1 MKNFYL
7 SISFFISLAAY
18 SQDNFCSGEVKNF
31 EIKKNEFFTGL
42 CANNERSRGLTI
54 YLEDSESNMAGAGF
68 AGSYKND
75 MPFRGELLFDPENE
89 DDPSYIFRGEFT
101 GEGESLRFRGDI
113 YYDED
118 FVSGGSHNDDFE
130 LDGYGMKVLYE
141 GEFDYQMGIFADAVL
156 VGNAMW
162 TKKNSADVVYVK
174 YTGAGRLTDKAYLE
188 LENGEEYTLNY
199 RSNSYRSS
207 SKGWTQNDRASA
219 EIIKNAL
226 STELDKHLR
235 FREQI
240 KKEIDQVIEEVNSLD
255 TEIEE
260 SFVSLAGWG
269 TGFYVNEDT
278 VVTNNHVVES
288 CQSVTGLLGFE
299 EVDLRV
305 VSTDPLN
312 DLALMKTNKNNNI
325 FATIRGRPPIR
336 RGEQVVSVG
345 YGYGEKGY
353 VGQGVKVSEGRIA
366 NLSGVNNLA
375 SQFQMTAEIYG
386 GNSGG
391 PLFDNKGNVIGVS
404 VSGWDGDGTQ
414 DMPIDATNL
423 NFGIKSLTL
432 INFLD
437 LNQIQFKEVA
447 NNRIRQIPDIVSDAE
462 KFTLLIRCYE

>member
-1 MKNFYL
+1 MKGFHL
-7 SISFFISLAAY
+7 FISFFISLVAY
-18 SQDNFCSGEVKNF
+18 SQENFCSGEVKNF

-54 YLEDSESNMAGAGF
+54 YLEDNESNMAGAGF

-89 DDPSYIFRGEFT
+89 DDPSYILRGEFT

-113 YYDED
+113 YYGED

-130 LDGYGMKVLYE
+130 LDGYGIQVIYE
-141 GEFDYQMGIFADAVL
+141 GEFDYQLGIFADAML

-162 TKKNSADVVYVK
+162 TKKNSADIVYVK
-174 YTGAGRLTDKAYLE
+174 YTRAGTLTDKAYLE

-226 STELDKHLR
+226 STELDEHLR
-235 FREQI
+235 FREQLQ
-240 KKEIDQVIEEVNSLD
+240 KEIDQVIEEVNSLD

-299 EVDLRV
+299 RPMRQA
-305 VSTDPLN
+305 SSLN
-312 DLALMKTNKNNNI
+312 ID
-325 FATIRGRPPIR
+325 
-336 RGEQVVSVG
+336 
-345 YGYGEKGY
+345 
-353 VGQGVKVSEGRIA
+353 
-366 NLSGVNNLA
+366 LSGVSAAGDWAAAIASRMGESDYVNPPGGASFLNEETFEQVRVNLWFHHYFG
-375 SQFQMTAEIYG
+375 QCC
-386 GNSGG
+386 
-391 PLFDNKGNVIGVS
+391 S
-404 VSGWDGDGTQ
+404 VTVAGTERKLSV
-414 DMPIDATNL
+414 L
-423 NFGIKSLTL
+423 NDILERGTDQVR
-432 INFLD
+432 LD
-437 LNQIQFKEVA
+437 LLDFE
-447 NNRIRQIPDIVSDAE
+447 IVQSKRGAVGD
-462 KFTLLIRCYE
+462 RDPR